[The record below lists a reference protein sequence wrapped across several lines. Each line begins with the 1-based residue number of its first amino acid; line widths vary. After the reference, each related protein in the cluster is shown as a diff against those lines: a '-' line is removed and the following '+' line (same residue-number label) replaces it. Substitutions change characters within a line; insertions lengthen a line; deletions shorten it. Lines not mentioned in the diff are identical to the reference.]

1 MSERRKKSH
10 ILKHSLDQ
18 VKENNKKEISFTK
31 DISHNVY
38 STDVLSFHLFLWGT

>member
-1 MSERRKKSH
+1 MPKQHKKSH

-18 VKENNKKEISFTK
+18 LKGDNKKEISFTK
-31 DISHNVY
+31 DISHNIY